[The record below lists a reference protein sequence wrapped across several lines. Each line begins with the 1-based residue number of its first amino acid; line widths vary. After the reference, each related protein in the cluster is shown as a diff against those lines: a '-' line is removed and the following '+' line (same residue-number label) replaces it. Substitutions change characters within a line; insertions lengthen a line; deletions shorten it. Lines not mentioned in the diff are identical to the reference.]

1 MVSPDL
7 IRQADD
13 FLGRQSIS
21 NSDSINIF
29 FDSSIKRQVAPPY
42 YIKGQ
47 GHFKS
52 YVNGFLTLFSYV
64 TLGSYLILLRLSFFV
79 CKMVIAYR

>member
-1 MVSPDL
+1 MVSADL

-29 FDSSIKRQVAPPY
+29 FDRSIKRQVAPPY

-47 GHFKS
+47 GYFKS
-52 YVNGFLTLFSYV
+52 YVNGFLTRFSYV
-64 TLGSYLILLRLSFFV
+64 TLDSYLIFLRLSFFV
-79 CKMVIAYR
+79 GKWL